1 MTAYP
6 QSPEGDNAYLAR
18 SIILIVDDTPVG
30 RQTLE
35 SLLISENYD
44 LIFAES
50 GEVALAQAAAHKPDL
65 ILLDVMMPGMDG
77 FEVCRRL
84 RANPELSDIPVL
96 LVTALD
102 DRQSKLRGIEAGAD
116 DFITKPMDR
125 AEMRA
130 RVRTITRLNRFRR
143 MLDERARFAWVV
155 EQAENGYVL
164 IGDHD
169 EVFYANE
176 SARRLLNIGKQ
187 SDLGE
192 LHFLDLAK
200 QLYRCEPE
208 INWQGWPLRQ
218 QANLAKLPEGASP
231 DTLYLIRPE
240 TTSSSASWLKVTVLR
255 QPGSKASHLVRLHDV
270 TAQMVNRRDMFTF
283 HSLVMHKL
291 NTPLHLMLASMELL
305 RSEILETSDSE
316 QTTELVDLALGGAL
330 RLRGVVDDIL
340 RFLSVPALSDFTQ
353 HFPLRHLSE
362 IIEQVAQELELT
374 SVTFTNSISENAR
387 VIWSERVIDMV
398 FTELL
403 RNSKKFHP
411 TNSPEINI
419 SLTPVSCFEGGGSSS
434 KCVRIR
440 VTDDGGSLTPSQISQ
455 VWAPYYQAERYFTG
469 EVPGMGLGLAVVSS
483 LVWEVNGNCHIYNRT
498 DRAGVVVEIVIPI
511 FVESGA

>member
-169 EVFYANE
+169 EVFPA
-176 SARRLLNIGKQ
+176 STTTGRR
-187 SDLGE
+187 S
-192 LHFLDLAK
+192 
-200 QLYRCEPE
+200 
-208 INWQGWPLRQ
+208 
-218 QANLAKLPEGASP
+218 
-231 DTLYLIRPE
+231 
-240 TTSSSASWLKVTVLR
+240 
-255 QPGSKASHLVRLHDV
+255 
-270 TAQMVNRRDMFTF
+270 
-283 HSLVMHKL
+283 
-291 NTPLHLMLASMELL
+291 
-305 RSEILETSDSE
+305 
-316 QTTELVDLALGGAL
+316 
-330 RLRGVVDDIL
+330 
-340 RFLSVPALSDFTQ
+340 
-353 HFPLRHLSE
+353 
-362 IIEQVAQELELT
+362 
-374 SVTFTNSISENAR
+374 
-387 VIWSERVIDMV
+387 
-398 FTELL
+398 
-403 RNSKKFHP
+403 
-411 TNSPEINI
+411 
-419 SLTPVSCFEGGGSSS
+419 
-434 KCVRIR
+434 
-440 VTDDGGSLTPSQISQ
+440 
-455 VWAPYYQAERYFTG
+455 
-469 EVPGMGLGLAVVSS
+469 
-483 LVWEVNGNCHIYNRT
+483 
-498 DRAGVVVEIVIPI
+498 
-511 FVESGA
+511 

>member
-1 MTAYP
+1 MTLHP
-6 QSPEGDNAYLAR
+6 QLSEENSNELAR
-18 SIILIVDDTPVG
+18 STILIVDDTPVG

-44 LIFAES
+44 LIFAEN
-50 GEVALAQAAAHKPDL
+50 GETALAEAAEHKPDL
-65 ILLDVMMPGMDG
+65 ILLDVMMPEMDG

-164 IGDHD
+164 VGDHD
-169 EVFYANE
+169 EVLYANA
-176 SARRLLNIGKQ
+176 SARRLLNISGQ
-187 SDLGE
+187 SDLSG
-192 LHFLDLAK
+192 LKFLNLAK

-208 INWQGWPLRQ
+208 VNWHGWPQRH
-218 QANLAKLPEGASP
+218 QANIAQLPDGASP

-240 TTSSSASWLKVTVLR
+240 TITATASWIQVTVLR
-255 QPGSKASHLVRLHDV
+255 QPGAQASHLVRLHDV

-305 RSEILETSDSE
+305 RSELFEGPVSE
-316 QTTELVDLALGGAL
+316 PIAELVDLALGGAF

-340 RFLSVPALSDFTQ
+340 RFLSVPALSDFT
-353 HFPLRHLSE
+353 HNYPLRHLPEMVNQIS
-362 IIEQVAQELELT
+362 QELDLT
-374 SVTFTNSISENAR
+374 SVKLENNVPQNATI
-387 VIWSERVIDMV
+387 IWSERVLDMIL
-398 FTELL
+398 TELL

-411 TNSPEINI
+411 ANSPH
-419 SLTPVSCFEGGGSSS
+419 VSITVSPIQCPKNGDTVQQ
-434 KCVRIR
+434 CVQIL
-440 VTDDGGSLTPSQISQ
+440 VSDDGGSLTPAQIAQ
-455 VWAPYYQAERYFTG
+455 VWIPYYQAERYFTG

-483 LVWEVNGNCHIYNRT
+483 LVWEVNGRCQLYNRE
-498 DRAGVVVEIVIPI
+498 DGPGVIVEIVVPL
-511 FVESGA
+511 VYS